1 MNIFVTGA
9 TGFIGLNIIKALIE
23 AGHSV
28 VAYARGSSNV
38 RYLNHFPIRLMRG
51 ELTDLNAMI
60 PAMRHCDAVIHCAGN
75 TSCNWRDY
83 EDLTTANVTS
93 TRNIVAA
100 AQANDIKRIV
110 YTSTTSTIG
119 ARPDGSIPGD
129 EETPLTGFRAKSPY
143 AATKTAAEQVL
154 IEAQDLGLEPVIL
167 NPAEVLGS
175 YDHNL
180 QWGRIILAIA
190 SNALPFIPPGGGSFC
205 AATDVAKAHVS
216 ALESGQPGERYIL
229 AGHDTTF
236 KDFFRIMGRV
246 VGSTPV
252 PQRRAPYPC
261 LRLNARMTEFLSP
274 ITGKAPAVDSYRMRV
289 FGNTYFF
296 SSEKAGR
303 SLGYKS
309 RPLTEMVT
317 QSFSWYRENRF
328 I

>member
-9 TGFIGLNIIKALIE
+9 TGFIGLNIVKALID

-28 VAYARGSSNV
+28 VAYARGSSKV
-38 RYLNHFPIRLMRG
+38 GYLNHFPIKLVRG
-51 ELTDLNAMI
+51 ELTDLNAVI
-60 PAMRHCDAVIHCAGN
+60 SAMSSCDAVIHCAGN
-75 TSCNWRDY
+75 TSCNRRDY

-100 AQANDIKRIV
+100 AQVNNIKRIV

-119 ARPDGSIPGD
+119 ARPDGSKSGD
-129 EETPLTGFRAKSPY
+129 EKTPLTGFRAKSPY
-143 AATKTAAEQVL
+143 AATKMVAEQAL
-154 IEAQDLGLEPVIL
+154 IEARDIGLEPVIL

-180 QWGRIILAIA
+180 QWGRIVLAIA
-190 SNALPFIPPGGGSFC
+190 SNALPFVPPGGGSFC
-205 AATDVAKAHVS
+205 SATDVAKAHVS
-216 ALESGQPGERYIL
+216 ALEKGSPGERYIL

-236 KDFFRIMGRV
+236 QDLFGVIGRV
-246 VGSTPV
+246 AGRKPI
-252 PQRRAPYPC
+252 PQQRAPYPF
-261 LRLNARMTEFLSP
+261 LRLSARMTEFLSP

-296 SSEKAGR
+296 SSEKASR
-303 SLGYKS
+303 SLGYRS
-309 RPLTEMVT
+309 RSLMKMVT
-317 QSFSWYRENRF
+317 QSFSWYRKNGF